1 MEIKIDSQTIER
13 AEERG
18 ANEKEIKDVINTGFS
33 IPGKYGRIGKAKIYE
48 FKKKRHDEYYE
59 QKRVEV
65 FYTIEKDVI
74 ITVTVYVF
82 YGKWEGEDANRI

>member
-1 MEIKIDSQTIER
+1 MEIQIDSHTLER

-18 ANEKEIKDVINTGFS
+18 TNETEIKDVINSGFS
-33 IPGKYGRIGKAKIYE
+33 IQGKYGRIGKAKIYE
-48 FKKKRHDEYYE
+48 FKQRRHDNYFE

-65 FYTIEKDVI
+65 FYIIEKDVI

-82 YGKWEGEDANRI
+82 YGRWEKEDANFI

>member
-1 MEIKIDSQTIER
+1 MEIKIDSHTIER

-48 FKKKRHDEYYE
+48 FKQKRHDEYYE

-65 FYTIEKDVI
+65 FYTMEKDVI